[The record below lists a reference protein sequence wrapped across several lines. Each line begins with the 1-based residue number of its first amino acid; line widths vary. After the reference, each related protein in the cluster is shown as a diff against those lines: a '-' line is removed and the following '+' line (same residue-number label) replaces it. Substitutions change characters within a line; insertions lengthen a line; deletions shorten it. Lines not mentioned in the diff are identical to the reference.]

1 MRTGP
6 ALALFNFIAATLCAV
21 LVLVSAGTI
30 TMRTLFHTLHV
41 CTAIGAVWFLVAF
54 VARPLHDLHR
64 SDATRWL
71 VKHRRYLG
79 LSFAAWHLQHL
90 WLLPMLGWTLGPM
103 RFLRGFYRTGNLIPA
118 TITLLLI
125 VAMTVTST
133 DRAQRALGNGWKWL
147 HRIGIYAIWFW
158 MIFMF
163 WHGYRKDPRAYVAVI
178 LAAYAVVMAVRV
190 LAFVRRAPGRAPR
203 G

>member
-6 ALALFNFIAATLCAV
+6 ALALFNVVAATLCAIGV
-21 LVLVSAGTI
+21 LAAGGAL

-41 CTAIGAVWFLVAF
+41 CTAIGALWFLAAF

-71 VKHRRYLG
+71 LKHRRYLG

-90 WLLPMLGWTLGPM
+90 WILPMLGWVLGPM
-103 RFLRGFYRTGNLIPA
+103 RFLKMFWRTGNFFPA

-133 DRAQRALGNGWKWL
+133 DRAQRALGAGWRTL
-147 HRIGIYAIWFW
+147 HKIGIYAIWFW
-158 MIFMF
+158 FVFMF

-178 LAAYAVVMAVRV
+178 LAGFAIVMAVRV
-190 LAFVRRAPGRAPR
+190 LAFVRRAPRRVPTG
-203 G
+203 